1 MATCWPNIPS
11 SPQEHRMNTYMAH
24 IYGKVLATKYLVWNL
39 GHQNIKWVI
48 LKNTIFIVNPFVF
61 CFLAAMHI
69 IFRQYAILE
78 LNLDFMALTQL

>member
-1 MATCWPNIPS
+1 
-11 SPQEHRMNTYMAH
+11 MNTYMAH

-48 LKNTIFIVNPFVF
+48 LKNTIVIVNPFVF